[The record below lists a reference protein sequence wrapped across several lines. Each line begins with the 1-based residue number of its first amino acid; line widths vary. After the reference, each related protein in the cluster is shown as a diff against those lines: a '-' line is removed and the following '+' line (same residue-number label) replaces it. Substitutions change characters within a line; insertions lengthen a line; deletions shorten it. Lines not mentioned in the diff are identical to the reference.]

1 MIEQAAA
8 LQTYNNELVKVLE
21 DLYSRRDDLN
31 QQIKQEEDEKE
42 RLQHDFQV
50 LSDKLKRVSE
60 TLSQRIAA
68 RAAFN
73 RTISETEA
81 AYTKILESSQS
92 LLCVLKKEAGNLS
105 KATEPRRIKDH

>member
-1 MIEQAAA
+1 MN
-8 LQTYNNELVKVLE
+8 LQCAKKLFLICAVLE

-81 AYTKILESSQS
+81 AYTKVSFCPIAIMATAFIFYW
-92 LLCVLKKEAGNLS
+92 LCPSIFGN
-105 KATEPRRIKDH
+105 TF